1 MDYYDG
7 KDCGRD
13 LGRTESLRKD
23 KPWAEAIQDVTGWM
37 LRIPEDVEVLA
48 KYQKPPKIGCPII
61 S

>member
-23 KPWAEAIQDVTGWM
+23 KPWAEAIQLDPSTGK
-37 LRIPEDVEVLA
+37 LPSPPLKRLTDGLERIL
-48 KYQKPPKIGCPII
+48 QG
-61 S
+61 SSS